1 MAGGAGR
8 KAANHLYRSVRPD
21 GLTIGSTG
29 SRLVAAAILGE
40 SGVLYDLDK
49 FAYLGAPD
57 GATQHVFTTR
67 KELGLTNLD
76 KLRTGPGI
84 RIGAQSVGH
93 NVYIAGRLFA
103 LFIGLKEPKFVVGYS
118 GPEVDVAL
126 ERGEID
132 ARSHV
137 VASLMQRTPEWV
149 EKKLMDFHAV
159 LETPKGNRHPRFA
172 HLPEIESFTQSEK
185 ERKILGL
192 QRAFRLAGSAWVLP
206 PGMPADRVEI
216 LQEAMRKTFKDP
228 AFLEAYKK
236 AAGEEAA
243 PVMPEELS
251 RVIKELPRDPEVVAL
266 FNRIAGPEALPER
279 VK

>member
-1 MAGGAGR
+1 
-8 KAANHLYRSVRPD
+8 
-21 GLTIGSTG
+21 
-29 SRLVAAAILGE
+29 
-40 SGVLYDLDK
+40 
-49 FAYLGAPD
+49 
-57 GATQHVFTTR
+57 
-67 KELGLTNLD
+67 
-76 KLRTGPGI
+76 
-84 RIGAQSVGH
+84 
-93 NVYIAGRLFA
+93 
-103 LFIGLKEPKFVVGYS
+103 
-118 GPEVDVAL
+118 
-126 ERGEID
+126 
-132 ARSHV
+132 
-137 VASLMQRTPEWV
+137 MQRTPEWV